1 LFGNSIHSINNCYQK
16 LNFQNIIIR
25 ICFNYISFTQFSDF
39 VENSIIDLKVQS
51 TSDHLLSIIITL
63 FSTLAFAVI
72 LVVIFGVIIR
82 CRKASIKNQRPKN
95 EKHHNHNQFKFD
107 DGLEKYDDIINGNE
121 ENSYETPN
129 YKSDKCYTEAYD
141 EINYDDLNV
150 VTNETVKYLE
160 IFE

>member
-1 LFGNSIHSINNCYQK
+1 MFGNSIHSINNCYQK

-82 CRKASIKNQRPKN
+82 CRKASIKKQRPIKENYDN
-95 EKHHNHNQFKFD
+95 EFKPD
-107 DGLEKYDDIINGNE
+107 DELANYEVIPENE
-121 ENSYETPN
+121 EHFYEIVNYEKINPN
-129 YKSDKCYTEAYD
+129 ESKVEYLK
-141 EINYDDLNV
+141 I
-150 VTNETVKYLE
+150 TN
-160 IFE
+160 